1 MFMALNSLEQ
11 DLQPELELPR
21 RVRLRADHAEA
32 GRCHAGSRATELDP
46 VEGVKEL
53 RPELHANVFA
63 REELFETR
71 QVRAVLIR
79 CAQVTD
85 VGAYV
90 PKRERRR
97 LNTLVL
103 KYWLRRL

>member
-1 MFMALNSLEQ
+1 MAWNSLEQ
-11 DLQPELELPR
+11 DLKPKLELPR

-32 GRCHAGSRATELDP
+32 GRWQRGRRAAELDP
-46 VEGVKEL
+46 CEGIEGL
-53 RPELHANVFA
+53 RPELPANVVA

-85 VGAYV
+85 VWAYEIGRASC
-90 PKRERRR
+90 RER
-97 LNTLVL
+97 V
-103 KYWLRRL
+103 